1 MLWDFEFEDDKIT
14 EETVF
19 VFVLVMIGERVT
31 GDYRLGNDRRKRQ
44 KQIIYTDD
52 SVCDKSLL
60 IGVVKK
66 EFTVY

>member
-31 GDYRLGNDRRKRQ
+31 GDYRLGNDRRKR
-44 KQIIYTDD
+44 
-52 SVCDKSLL
+52 
-60 IGVVKK
+60 
-66 EFTVY
+66 